1 MTEKKDETQ
10 RSLEELRAEVREL
23 KAFVKALYSIVIE
36 TGIGF
41 EEDVP
46 EEGIPGLHV
55 VFNDEDFSM

>member
-10 RSLEELRAEVREL
+10 KSLEELRAEVREL

-41 EEDVP
+41 EDEGPED
-46 EEGIPGLHV
+46 GFSGLHV